1 MSNTKMPS
9 FLYTATLFIIGTIL
23 RWHFANSSLSAKLMI
38 FPHFKSPLNDLR
50 ELREMFYTYE
60 STGSFFNGPHQVGQS
75 EILLD
80 AIYRVYCFGNKQ
92 EIALRL
98 ILACFEMGKM
108 AT

>member
-1 MSNTKMPS
+1 MPS